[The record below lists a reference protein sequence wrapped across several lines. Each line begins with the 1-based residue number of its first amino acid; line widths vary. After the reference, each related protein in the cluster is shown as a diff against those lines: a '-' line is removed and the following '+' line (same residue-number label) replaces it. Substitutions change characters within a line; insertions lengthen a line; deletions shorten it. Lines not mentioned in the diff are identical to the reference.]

1 MGDDVVLCESCGWF
15 NLEPDGRYCNGCG
28 KERAQPAVHPSTPR
42 EAVFLAMLTALALV
56 FGAVIVASGAA

>member
-28 KERAQPAVHPSTPR
+28 AERVRPAVSAPR
-42 EAVFLAMLTALALV
+42 EAVFLAALTALALV
-56 FGAVIVASGAA
+56 FGAVLVASGAA